1 MTGSLDGSVILII
14 EDELLIALDLELM
27 LADHG
32 AQTVT
37 VNSLVTALTAV
48 EAPEISA
55 AIVDHVLGDGDSS
68 DLYRRLAERGVPFLI
83 HTAKNHLTGPC
94 THAERLDK
102 PTSPEVLL
110 AAVQRLLTPQANSN
124 GPPTAVAHHGA
135 HPNAGRDCTSSP

>member
-1 MTGSLDGSVILII
+1 MTGPLDGSVILII

-27 LADHG
+27 LAEHG
-32 AQTVT
+32 AQSVT

-48 EAPEISA
+48 EAPDISA

-68 DLYRRLAERGVPFLI
+68 DLCRRLAERNVPFLM

-110 AAVQRLLTPQANSN
+110 AAVQKLLTPQVNS
-124 GPPTAVAHHGA
+124 P
-135 HPNAGRDCTSSP
+135 PNAAAHRAAHARD